1 MMSLGRDLG
10 GLLGRVG
17 GLLGRLEANLGPPW
31 SDSGLS
37 WWPGWASWA
46 VIEALDNPRDTLWP
60 PRDPRE

>member
-1 MMSLGRDLG
+1 MMSLGRALG

-37 WWPGWASWA
+37 WWPGWASW
-46 VIEALDNPRDTLWP
+46 VFIEALDNPRDTLWP
-60 PRDPRE
+60 PRDSRE